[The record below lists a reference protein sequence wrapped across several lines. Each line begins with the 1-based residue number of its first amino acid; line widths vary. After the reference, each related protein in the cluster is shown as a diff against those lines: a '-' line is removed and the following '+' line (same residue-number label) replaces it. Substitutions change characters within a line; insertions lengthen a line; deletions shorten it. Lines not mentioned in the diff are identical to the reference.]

1 MSDSSARSRCAG
13 HFAIPYGSYPETRT
27 VDQCDDFHGTEV
39 ADPYRWL
46 EIQNSAEVANW
57 VRTQAEL
64 AETFLQ
70 QLPGRERLAER
81 LAELS
86 ELPTCTVPELKGG
99 RWFRQTNDGRQQQAV
114 FRVADQPTGEGRV
127 LIDPNESSPDGTTA
141 LAAAVPAPSG
151 RLVAW
156 SYQVVGSDWCTWRVR
171 DVETGEDLADE
182 LPWGKFVEPVWLGD
196 SAAFVYAVYPSTDEQ
211 DIYSSASQ
219 APKLLLHRVGTEQSA
234 DLVLFHQ
241 PEVNC
246 WPSVDHDHGYLV
258 GIVDDS
264 QADTHAVWIQ
274 DLTDPAD
281 ELRELVPPSAANWE
295 YVAADERGIIL
306 RTDLEAE
313 RGRLVLVDRKTG
325 QLSTLVAERE
335 ALLMLADAASGR
347 LIISWLADARS
358 EVTVHDQDG
367 QQIGTI
373 ELPGMGTV
381 SRLSASEDS
390 SLVHL
395 GFTSYDTAGQVLAH
409 DLTTGQT
416 ETVFAAAPAEPGPEL
431 VTDQIW
437 VTSADGTR
445 LPAFVVHRA
454 DVRPGS
460 GPHPTVLY
468 GYGGFYV
475 PLSPRYSPAIV
486 AFVQAGG
493 VWVVANLRG
502 GGEYGSAWYDA
513 GRLANKQNVF
523 DDAIA
528 VAEHLVETG
537 WTGTDRLA
545 IYGGSNGGLLV
556 GALLTQRPDLF
567 AAAVPDAAVLDM
579 LRYEQFTIGRFCA
592 PDYGIAARS
601 KDEFDVLYAYSP
613 YHRLAAGMQYPPV
626 LLMTSD
632 HDDRVVPAHS
642 FKFAAR
648 LQAVN
653 PSGLCLLRVN
663 YGAGHGSGMSR
674 ATLLAERTDLLA
686 FIAAHTGLALD

>member
-1 MSDSSARSRCAG
+1 
-13 HFAIPYGSYPETRT
+13 
-27 VDQCDDFHGTEV
+27 V
-39 ADPYRWL
+39 
-46 EIQNSAEVANW
+46 
-57 VRTQAEL
+57 
-64 AETFLQ
+64 
-70 QLPGRERLAER
+70 
-81 LAELS
+81 
-86 ELPTCTVPELKGG
+86 LKGG
-99 RWFRQTNDGRQQQAV
+99 RWFRLTNDGRQQQAV
-114 FRVADQPTGEGRV
+114 LRVADQPTGAGRV
-127 LIDPNESSPDGTTA
+127 LIDPNEASPDGTTA
-141 LAAAVPAPSG
+141 LAAAVPAPNG

-156 SYQVVGSDWCTWRVR
+156 SYQVVGSDWRSWRIR

-182 LPWGKFVEPVWLGD
+182 LPWSKFVEPVWLGD
-196 SAAFVYAVYPSTDEQ
+196 SSAFVYAVYPSTDEQ

-234 DLVLFHQ
+234 DRVLFHE
-241 PEVNC
+241 PEVTC

-274 DLTDPAD
+274 DLTDPSD
-281 ELRELVPPSAANWE
+281 ELHELVPASAANWD
-295 YVAADERGIIL
+295 YVGADDRGIIL

-335 ALLMLADAASGR
+335 ALLLLAEAAAGR
-347 LIISWLADARS
+347 LIIGWLADARS

-367 QQIGTI
+367 RQTGTV

-381 SRLSASEDS
+381 DSLGVSEDG

-395 GFTSYDTAGQVLAH
+395 GFTSFDTAGQVLAH
-409 DLTTGQT
+409 DLATGRT
-416 ETVFAAAPAEPGPEL
+416 ETVFAARPAEAGPAL
-431 VTDQIW
+431 VTEQVWI
-437 VTSADGTR
+437 TSADGTR

-454 DVRPGS
+454 DVTPAN

-502 GGEYGSAWYDA
+502 GGEYGSAWHDA

-528 VAEHLVETG
+528 VAEHLVATG
-537 WTGTDRLA
+537 WTSTDRLA
-545 IYGGSNGGLLV
+545 INGGSNGGLLV

-567 AAAVPDAAVLDM
+567 AAAVPQVGVLDM
-579 LRYEQFTIGRFCA
+579 LRYEQFTIGRA
-592 PDYGIAARS
+592 WASDYGIAARS

-613 YHRLAAGMQYPPV
+613 LHRLRAGAGYPPV

-642 FKFAAR
+642 YKFAAQ
-648 LQAVN
+648 LQAVSD
-653 PSGLCLLRVN
+653 PDATAYLRIT
-663 YGAGHGSGMSR
+663 YGAGHGLGKSR
-674 ATLLAERTDLLA
+674 STLLAERTDLLA
-686 FIAAHTGLALD
+686 FIARHTGLALD